1 MNKHLCK
8 INFDVAKRQM
18 TSSHDID
25 AIFLNS
31 SDQLHQLHQLHQ
43 LQTTLSLTMSLT
55 KRCRHRSSIKRF
67 RTFMFLSL
75 IREPLF
81 LPKLNV
87 KKFKRIISDI
97 IIIVIISN
105 DQSKSESKQILVLNN
120 IM

>member
-1 MNKHLCK
+1 
-8 INFDVAKRQM
+8 
-18 TSSHDID
+18 
-25 AIFLNS
+25 
-31 SDQLHQLHQLHQ
+31 
-43 LQTTLSLTMSLT
+43 
-55 KRCRHRSSIKRF
+55 
-67 RTFMFLSL
+67 MFLSL